1 MKIRIPKLE
10 DLRLRHLEAITEL
23 KKQGLN
29 AYDKIKLV
37 NKLTGVSEEELKDK
51 SLSDI
56 DLVISEYFK
65 LFTSV
70 DKNSVAKE
78 IDCNGQKY
86 TLVDKFSR
94 MPMKWHIDASAFDL
108 KDLSILMAFCY
119 IEKGMDYGT
128 MDKHKNIL
136 NPISKRAATFREYL
150 PMEHF
155 VKAGFFLQTKA
166 ENYTR
171 AYTEIRRQ
179 REKKTNKLKNTNGK
193 AALIE

>member
-1 MKIRIPKLE
+1 MKIRIPNKE
-10 DLRLRHLEAITEL
+10 DLRLRHLEAITGL

-37 NKLTGVSEEELKDK
+37 NKLTGVSEEELRDK

-65 LFTSV
+65 LFASI
-70 DKNSVAKE
+70 DKNSIDKE

-86 TLVDKFSR
+86 VLVDKFGK
-94 MPMKWHIDASAFDL
+94 MPMKWHIDVTAFDL

-119 IEKGMDYGT
+119 IEKGMEYGET
-128 MDKHKNIL
+128 DKHKNIV
-136 NPISKRAATFREYL
+136 NPVRKRAAIFKEYL

-155 VKAGFFLQTKA
+155 IKAGFFLQTKA
-166 ENYTR
+166 ENYTK
-171 AYTEIRRQ
+171 AYMEIKNQ
-179 REKKTNKLKNTNGK
+179 RERKKNKLKNTNGK
-193 AALIE
+193 GVLIE